1 MIKKRYKNTPALQQA
16 IALKAELET
25 LPVILAEI
33 DLPKIE
39 DEFPN
44 HRQVLRV
51 QDINVVVSCDYTKIS
66 PKRILIHE
74 TTGKEIDRNL
84 YVPLWEIEKDSVSSQ
99 VDENGQR
106 VYHEMEWFDDET
118 DEVVT
123 TQTVISYDSEG
134 EEISE
139 EQPLEPL
146 EDEVFLMPSIPYL
159 MKFTKQVVLPD
170 LIEMFSAQFVSDN
183 WDVWSHVEK
192 PE

>member
-1 MIKKRYKNTPALQQA
+1 MIQKRYKPTAKLAEAQA
-16 IALKAELET
+16 IKAMLET

-33 DLPKIE
+33 ELPEIPSM
-39 DEFPN
+39 PN
-44 HRQVLRV
+44 HRQILRV
-51 QDINVVVSCDYTKIS
+51 RNINVAVSVDYIKIS
-66 PKRILIHE
+66 PERLLID
-74 TTGKEIDRNL
+74 KESGEELDHLNL
-84 YVPLWEIEKDSVSSQ
+84 HVPLWEITASNMSSHVNEQ
-99 VDENGQR
+99 GER
-106 VYHEMEWFDDET
+106 EYYEMEWFESET

-123 TQTVISYDSEG
+123 TQTVITYDSEG

-183 WDVWSHVEK
+183 WDVWSHVDK

>member
-84 YVPLWEIEKDSVSSQ
+84 YVPEWVIEKDSVSSHVGPDGERIMYEMEWYDDETCEVVTSETISG
-99 VDENGQR
+99 VDENG
-106 VYHEMEWFDDET
+106 
-118 DEVVT
+118 EVFT
-123 TQTVISYDSEG
+123 
-134 EEISE
+134 EEKE
-139 EQPLEPL
+139 LEPL
-146 EDEVFLMPSIPYL
+146 ADEVFLMPSIPYL

-183 WDVWSHVEK
+183 WDIWKHAEK
-192 PE
+192 P